1 MPKIAI
7 YKFLTFFI
15 FAYDALNEPPHLHI
29 VKEKGS
35 RQKSAKIWLESFRVV
50 NMGSLTENDLN
61 QALRIIKN
69 NQQILIDTFNKVKEG
84 KKITTI
90 KFKQYEYLIKK

>member
-29 VKEKGS
+29 VKEKGT
-35 RQKSAKIWLESFRVV
+35 RQRSAKIWLETFKIAET
-50 NMGSLTENDLN
+50 GSLNEKELN
-61 QALRIIKN
+61 RAISLIKK
-69 NQQILIDTFNKVKEG
+69 NQIILIDSFNKVKNG
-84 KKITTI
+84 QKITTI
-90 KFKQYEYLIKK
+90 KLK

>member
-29 VKEKGS
+29 VKEKGN
-35 RQKSAKIWLESFRVV
+35 RQRSAKIWLDTFEVTES
-50 NMGSLTENDLN
+50 GTLN
-61 QALRIIKN
+61 EKELNLAIGLIIKN
-69 NQQILIDTFNKVKEG
+69 QSLLVDSFKKVKNGE
-84 KKITTI
+84 KITTL
-90 KFKQYEYLIKK
+90 KLK